1 MKNYGKNT
9 ESIKTNRKEINM
21 KAIPVTLKLF
31 LRCSVISIVFAIG
44 GCSSTEVKT
53 TEITPVF
60 HVTDNIPEN
69 ELLDIGI
76 TIFDPGLEALADQED
91 DALVFPEIRV
101 AESSYFPYILMET
114 VQSSAA
120 WGAVRV
126 IPVGHQSVD
135 VTVKGSI
142 IHSDGEMLDIGIS
155 VYDSSGRHWFT
166 KSYHDKASHYAYN
179 KKTQLRYEPFQN
191 IYNQITNDLNSYRE
205 KLSSKEL
212 QHIRLVSELTFAQ
225 SFSQQMFSQYI
236 ESNEQGR
243 IVINRLPAED
253 EPMML
258 RIRKIRERD
267 YLFIDTLQE
276 YYGSYV
282 KEMKAPYKEW
292 RHESLKEVV
301 AMRRM
306 EHKARN
312 QKIIGAVAIIAG
324 ILGAGNSSGSV
335 RAGSIIGMTAGG
347 YILKD
352 GMERSEEAL
361 IHVGALQELGDSLEA
376 SIESQ
381 VIELEDRTVTLSGT
395 VENQYQQWRKILKE
409 IYQVD
414 TDKPFL

>member
-1 MKNYGKNT
+1 MT
-9 ESIKTNRKEINM
+9 
-21 KAIPVTLKLF
+21 AITRFNLVF
-31 LRCSVISIVFAIG
+31 RCSILSIVLIIG

-53 TEITPVF
+53 TAVTPVK
-60 HVTDNIPEN
+60 HVTENIPEN
-69 ELLDIGI
+69 ELLDVGI
-76 TIFDPGLEALADQED
+76 TIFDPGLEKLADQSD

-126 IPVGHQSVD
+126 IPIGHQSVD

-142 IHSDGEMLDIGIS
+142 IQSDGEILSIDIS
-155 VYDSSGRHWFT
+155 VSDSSGRHWFT

-179 KKTQLRYEPFQN
+179 KKTQLRHEPFQN

-205 KLSSKEL
+205 TLTSDEL
-212 QHIRLVSELTFAQ
+212 QHIRLVSELLFAQ
-225 SFSQQMFSQYI
+225 SFSEQMFSQYI
-236 ESNEQGR
+236 ESDAQGR
-243 IVINRLPAED
+243 VVIHRLPAKD

-258 RIRKIRERD
+258 RIKRIRERD

-292 RHESLKEVV
+292 RNESFKEVV
-301 AMRRM
+301 AMRKM
-306 EHKARN
+306 EYRARN
-312 QKIIGAVAIIAG
+312 QKIIGAAAIIAG
-324 ILGAGNSSGSV
+324 ILGAGNSSASV
-335 RAGSIIGMTAGG
+335 RAASIVGMTAGG
-347 YILKD
+347 YVLKD

-361 IHVGALQELGDSLEA
+361 IHVEALQELGDSLEA

-395 VENQYQQWRKILKE
+395 VDNQYQQWRKILQE

-414 TDKPFL
+414 TDK

>member
-1 MKNYGKNT
+1 VKNYGKST
-9 ESIKTNRKEINM
+9 ASIKINRKEINM
-21 KAIPVTLKLF
+21 MAIIAKLSLC
-31 LRCSVISIVFAIG
+31 LRSTVICMVLLNV
-44 GCSSTEVKT
+44 GCSSTELKT
-53 TEITPVF
+53 TEVTPVH
-60 HVTDNIPEN
+60 HVTEHIPDN
-69 ELLDIGI
+69 ELLDVGI
-76 TIFDPGLEALADQED
+76 TIFDSGLSQLADKED

-101 AESSYFPYILMET
+101 AESSYFPYVLMET

-135 VTVKGSI
+135 VTVKGAI
-142 IHSDGEMLDIGIS
+142 IESDGENLAIDIT
-155 VYDSSGRHWFT
+155 VNDSSGRHWFT
-166 KSYHDKASHYAYN
+166 KSYQEKASHYAYN

-191 IYNQITNDLNSYRE
+191 IYNKITNDLNRYRE
-205 KLSSKEL
+205 TLSSTQL

-225 SFSQQMFSQYI
+225 SFSKEMFSPYLA
-236 ESNEQGR
+236 NDDQGR
-243 IVINRLPAED
+243 VVINRLPAQD

-258 RIRKIRERD
+258 RIKKIRERD

-292 RHESLKEVV
+292 RHESYKEVV

-306 EHKARN
+306 QDRARN
-312 QKIIGAVAIIAG
+312 QKIIGAAAIIAG
-324 ILGAGNSSGSV
+324 ILGAGNSSASV
-335 RAGSIIGMTAGG
+335 RAASIVGMTAGG
-347 YILKD
+347 YVLKD

-361 IHVGALQELGDSLEA
+361 IHVEALQELGDSLEA

-395 VENQYQQWRKILKE
+395 VNNQYQQWRKILQE

-414 TDKPFL
+414 TGKPVN